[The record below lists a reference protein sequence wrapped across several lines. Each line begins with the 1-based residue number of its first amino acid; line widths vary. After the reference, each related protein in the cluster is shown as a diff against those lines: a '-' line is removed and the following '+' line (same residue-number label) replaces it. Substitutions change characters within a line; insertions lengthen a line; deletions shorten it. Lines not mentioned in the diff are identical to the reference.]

1 MSKFNYNYIVRVSL
15 DAPAECRP
23 GSIAWVVG
31 VFNDEDRRGGYFDQ
45 FPAGTVYTIE
55 FKDGSSIEIHEQY
68 LARVLEP

>member
-1 MSKFNYNYIVRVSL
+1 MSKFNYNDIVGVSL

-23 GSIAWVVG
+23 CSIAWVVG
-31 VFNDEDRRGGYFDQ
+31 VFNDEDRWGYFDQ

-55 FKDGSSIEIHEQY
+55 FEDWSSIEIHEQY